1 MNVSDLE
8 ARCILP
14 NESCFMAVTTPITK
28 QQRAERQAAAERA
41 LASVR
46 LEGLEPTESAKAIF
60 ERYISGE
67 LTIDELV
74 QEIQALNA
82 REFGPLRVPGN

>member
-1 MNVSDLE
+1 
-8 ARCILP
+8 
-14 NESCFMAVTTPITK
+14 MAAITTPVTD
-28 QQRAERQAAAERA
+28 QERAERRAAAERA

-60 ERYISGE
+60 QRYIAGE
-67 LTIDELV
+67 LTIDEMV

-82 REFGPLRVPGN
+82 REFGPLRVPGE